1 LAALNNLTSLWLY
14 SNFFSGFIPDA
25 WRNMTAMHDLRIHSN
40 HLSGVFPVWLP
51 SLPNLTKLEVS
62 SNEFSGTIPAFTPS
76 PSLLEAYNSTN
87 KTTFNL

>member
-1 LAALNNLTSLWLY
+1 
-14 SNFFSGFIPDA
+14 
-25 WRNMTAMHDLRIHSN
+25 
-40 HLSGVFPVWLP
+40 
-51 SLPNLTKLEVS
+51 LPNLTKLEVS